1 MKSKF
6 WTFKNAKCKID
17 EEDPGKR
24 DRERVKSDGK
34 NMTSWKSVVNVFI
47 GEGSDFLCQMSRR
60 DQVREHRRQKEK
72 NMLQSYFNTILVIL

>member
-1 MKSKF
+1 
-6 WTFKNAKCKID
+6 
-17 EEDPGKR
+17 
-24 DRERVKSDGK
+24 
-34 NMTSWKSVVNVFI
+34 MTPWKSVVNVFI